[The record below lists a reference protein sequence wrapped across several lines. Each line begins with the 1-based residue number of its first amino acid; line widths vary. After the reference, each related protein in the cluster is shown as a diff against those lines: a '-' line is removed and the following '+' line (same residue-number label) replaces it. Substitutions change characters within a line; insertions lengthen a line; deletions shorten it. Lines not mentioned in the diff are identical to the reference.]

1 MKVAWS
7 EKKVNERID
16 EGQGQLMEGF
26 IAKSR
31 QKAEE
36 RGREKSSPT
45 SAAAAAAAAARG
57 FTAANTVERC
67 SVVLRR
73 QRPNANNF
81 FSEIL
86 NVMHVRQLCVCI
98 SCSSR
103 QDRPVLY
110 IGVCDTHVLQS
121 RNYHYCTI
129 SWKYTHNR
137 ALPFFRCW
145 LYEAVNC

>member
-16 EGQGQLMEGF
+16 EGQGQLVEGF

-98 SCSSR
+98 YR
-103 QDRPVLY
+103 APLRVKTDL
-110 IGVCDTHVLQS
+110 
-121 RNYHYCTI
+121 YCTSEFVI
-129 SWKYTHNR
+129 HTYCNHGTTTTVQSHGNIHTTVHFHSSDVGCTR
-137 ALPFFRCW
+137 L
-145 LYEAVNC
+145 